1 MIDVLADQDVHHG
14 KAARVSATL
23 DEQDR
28 RQCQLIIKQEPL
40 VSRRGQ
46 RSKPHPSLPDAVT
59 KLLRALRRSSQPQTP
74 VPAQALRFASA
85 TTQPGRPAAAQLPV
99 QDARTASAEE
109 PRDSQGAAPATVA
122 APPRNSRAPAEAA
135 DPREAREAS
144 GQPGLGPGEKTN
156 GRATGA
162 KATHRRRHWRWPK
175 EWRPQ
180 HWHPPQLGNFG
191 LPLSAVWVALAP
203 PGQPTKQRL
212 MTVQQFF
219 NYVEGEGAW
228 QCSSVTI
235 VSTFWELQAV
245 LYEG

>member
-1 MIDVLADQDVHHG
+1 MVC
-14 KAARVSATL
+14 ATFN
-23 DEQDR
+23 EQDR
-28 RQCQLIIKQEPL
+28 RQGQLSIKQEPL

-59 KLLRALRRSSQPQTP
+59 KLPRALRRSSQPQTP
-74 VPAQALRFASA
+74 APRGQALHFASA

-109 PRDSQGAAPATVA
+109 PRVSHGAAPATAA
-122 APPRNSRAPAEAA
+122 APPHDSQAPTVAA
-135 DPREAREAS
+135 DPIREAS
-144 GQPGLGPGEKTN
+144 GQPGAAPGGKTP
-156 GRATGA
+156 GGATGD

-228 QCSSVTI
+228 QGCSVTI
-235 VSTFWELQAV
+235 VSTFWGAASCANEGQIIPAV
-245 LYEG
+245 